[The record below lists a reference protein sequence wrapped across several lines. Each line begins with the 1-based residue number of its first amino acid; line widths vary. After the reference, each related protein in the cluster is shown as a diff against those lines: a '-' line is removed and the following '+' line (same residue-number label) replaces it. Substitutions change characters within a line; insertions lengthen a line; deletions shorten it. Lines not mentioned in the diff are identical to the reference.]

1 MESHEM
7 KKRGT
12 LPEAENLED
21 SPTTEEDVTPVA
33 PDRSGWTPHPSER
46 RDFWN
51 RIRAFPPEVGG
62 WRRRLL
68 RELAESPGRFSK
80 ASGLTAEQLQERLDS
95 GISHLREVAR
105 ILAVLHGS
113 PELGNKPDPTDELV
127 YILLARHTREGA
139 YQQAFEALKRRFST
153 WDELLDA
160 PRDEVERLVYSGGLS
175 GKKTVA
181 LYAALGKLREAF
193 GRCTLEPARDWSD
206 EKLEA
211 FLCELPEIQRKSAYC
226 VMMYSF
232 GRQVFPADTHVG
244 RVLARIG
251 PYRELGLSLTGLD
264 HKKLQSELAELIPP
278 NLRYSL
284 HVNLVEH
291 GRAVCRSPKPLC
303 QKCELRNFCRYFRE
317 SESSRLMKLDAP
329 TVIDLFAGGGG
340 MSEGFTRSGFR
351 VLGAV
356 ELDEMAARTY
366 RLNHPGVPEERVIVQ
381 DIRTL
386 TRADLARLKGGKPL
400 DVLAGSPPC
409 QGFSSVG
416 FRSKKSLLG
425 YLPGEDDRNLLY
437 ETMVEAALVLKPRLF
452 LMENVPGMKSARRED
467 HSFLDAAAK
476 LLQEKGGY
484 RTDIWQLNSSAFG
497 VPQDRIRFFLIAS
510 RLKVMPVVPTA
521 DYQDIRSQY
530 LDHDALPPITLTEA
544 IFDLPERAAGEGVSV
559 DRREPP
565 DQAGGPRFRR
575 FLTKFGIFRPSRL
588 LYQHTVR
595 FHNPRDLE
603 LYAMLRP
610 GEDSIHALERHG
622 RADLM
627 RYRRD
632 VFDDKYARLRGD
644 RPCKTIVAHLAK
656 DGNGYIHP
664 TQVRSL
670 SFREA
675 ARVQSFHDGYIFCG
689 SPSDQW
695 VQLGNA
701 VPPVLAEAI
710 ARSFHRAL
718 ERSR

>member
-1 MESHEM
+1 M
-7 KKRGT
+7 KKRGG
-12 LPEAENLED
+12 PGNQSAEIETTPIVEED
-21 SPTTEEDVTPVA
+21 STPVA

-51 RIRAFPPEVGG
+51 RIRAFPAEVAG
-62 WRRRLL
+62 WRKRLL
-68 RELAESPGRFSK
+68 KELPESPVRFTL
-80 ASGLTAEQLQERLDS
+80 ASGLAADQLAERLDS

-105 ILAVLHGS
+105 ILAVLYGS
-113 PELGNKPDPTDELV
+113 PDLGNKQDPTDELV

-139 YQQAFEALKRRFST
+139 YQQAFRALKQRFTT

-181 LYAALGKLREAF
+181 LYAALGKLRETF
-193 GRCTLEPARDWSD
+193 GSCTLEPARGWPD

-226 VMMYSF
+226 VMMYAF

-244 RVLARIG
+244 RVLSRIG
-251 PYRELGLSLTGLD
+251 PYRELGLSLDGLD
-264 HKKLQSELAELIPP
+264 HKKLQRELADLMPP

-291 GRAVCRSPKPLC
+291 GRAVCKSPKPLC
-303 QKCELRNFCRYFRE
+303 GACEIRNLCRYYRTAE
-317 SESSRLMKLDAP
+317 SARAMAAEAP
-329 TVIDLFAGGGG
+329 TVVDLFAGGGG
-340 MSEGFTRSGFR
+340 LSEGFSRAGFKT
-351 VLGAV
+351 LAAV
-356 ELDEMAARTY
+356 EKDEMAARTY
-366 RLNHPGVPEERVIVQ
+366 RLNHPGVPDDRVIEQ
-381 DIRTL
+381 DIRSL
-386 TRADLARLKGGKPL
+386 TAADLKRLAGKHL
-400 DVLAGSPPC
+400 DVLAGAPPC

-425 YLPGEDDRNLLY
+425 YRPEEDDRNHLY
-437 ETMVEAALVLKPRLF
+437 ETMVEAALVLRPRLF
-452 LMENVPGMKSARRED
+452 LMENVPGMKSAKRED

-484 RTDIWQLNSSAFG
+484 RTDVWRLNASAFG
-497 VPQDRIRFFLIAS
+497 VPQDRIRLFLVAS

-521 DYQDIRSQY
+521 DYQDTRSQH
-530 LDHDALPPITLTEA
+530 LDHDALPPIGLSEV
-544 IFDLPERAAGEGVSV
+544 IFDLPERAAGEGVSI
-559 DRREPP
+559 EGWKPP
-565 DQAGGPRFRR
+565 EQAGDPRYRR
-575 FLTKFGIFRPSRL
+575 YLTKFGIVRPSRV

-595 FHNPRDLE
+595 YHNPNDLE

-610 GEDSIHALERHG
+610 GEDSVHAIERHG
-622 RADLM
+622 RRDLM

-632 VFDDKYARLRGD
+632 VFDDKYARLRPD
-644 RPCKTIVAHLAK
+644 RPCKTIVSHLAK

-664 TQVRSL
+664 TQVRSISL
-670 SFREA
+670 REA
-675 ARVQSFHDGYIFCG
+675 ARVQSFHDGYVFCG

-695 VQLGNA
+695 IQLGNA

-710 ARSFHRAL
+710 ARSFRRAL
-718 ERSR
+718 ERS

>member
-1 MESHEM
+1 M
-7 KKRGT
+7 KKRDPDT
-12 LPEAENLED
+12 EADDLEASLAVD
-21 SPTTEEDVTPVA
+21 DDASPVA
-33 PDRSGWTPHPSER
+33 PDLSGWTPHPSER

-51 RIRAFPPEVGG
+51 RIRAFPPEVVG

-68 RELAESPGRFSK
+68 RELAEKPGGFML
-80 ASGLTAEQLQERLDS
+80 ASGLAPEQLQEWLDS

-105 ILAVLHGS
+105 ILAVLYGS
-113 PELGNKPDPTDELV
+113 PNLGNKADPTDELV

-139 YQQAFEALKRRFST
+139 YQQAFEVMKRRFPT

-160 PRDEVERLVYSGGLS
+160 PRGEVERLVYSGGLS
-175 GKKTVA
+175 RKKAVA
-181 LYAALGKLREAF
+181 LYAALSKLRETF
-193 GRCTLEPARDWSD
+193 GSCTLEPAREWSD

-244 RVLARIG
+244 RVLSRIG
-251 PYRELGLSLTGLD
+251 PYRDLGLSLEGLD
-264 HKKLQSELAELIPP
+264 HKKLQRELAELMPP

-291 GRAVCRSPKPLC
+291 GRAVCKSPRPLC
-303 QKCELRNFCRYFRE
+303 EKCELRNLCRYYRAAE
-317 SESSRLMKLDAP
+317 SARCMAADAP
-329 TVIDLFAGGGG
+329 SVIDLFAGGGG
-340 MSEGFTRSGFR
+340 LSEGFSRAGFKT
-351 VLGAV
+351 LAAV
-356 ELDEMAARTY
+356 EKDEMAARTY
-366 RLNHPGVPEERVIVQ
+366 RLNHPGVPDERVIEQ
-381 DIRTL
+381 DIRDIPRDML
-386 TRADLARLKGGKPL
+386 LRLAGGKPL
-400 DVLAGSPPC
+400 AVLAGAPPC

-425 YLPGEDDRNLLY
+425 YRPEEDDRNLLY
-437 ETMVEAALVLKPRLF
+437 ETMVEAALVLKPKLF
-452 LMENVPGMKSARRED
+452 LLENVPGMRSAKRET

-476 LLQEKGGY
+476 LLESRGGY
-484 RTDIWQLNSSAFG
+484 RTEIWRLNASAFG
-497 VPQDRIRFFLIAS
+497 VPQDRIRLFLVAS
-510 RLKVMPVVPTA
+510 RLKVMPVQPTA
-521 DYQDIRSQY
+521 DYLDTRRPEH
-530 LDHDALPPITLTEA
+530 DHDALPPLTLTEA
-544 IFDLPERAAGEGVSV
+544 TFDLPERSAGEGVSV
-559 DRREPP
+559 DGREPP
-565 DQAGGPRFRR
+565 DPSGDPRFRR
-575 FLTKFGIFRPSRL
+575 FLTKFGIFRPSRM

-595 FHNPRDLE
+595 YHNPRDLE

-622 RADLM
+622 RGDLM

-664 TQVRSL
+664 TQVRSVSL
-670 SFREA
+670 REA

-695 VQLGNA
+695 IQLGNA

-710 ARSFHRAL
+710 ACSFRRAL
-718 ERSR
+718 ERS